1 MSTAGPLA
9 GFRKRRRRRKRR
21 SRRGDPVAAQSTAS
35 AGTGT
40 STGGVSGSS
49 AGSGG
54 SGSGSNSGSGRGDEN
69 VHEFESQVAFSSGAP
84 HEGSPETLF
93 RQDPDRSFFR
103 KFFNERMRFSD
114 GFETEIWTFHDES
127 GAKIFPAPT
136 IRVTE
141 GEIAHVLL
149 KPSKGPHTIHF
160 HGIEPDPRNDGVGH
174 TSFEVTGGFTYQWQP
189 QTGEP
194 GNPNRGAAGSYFYHC
209 HVNTVLHVQMG
220 MFGSLIVDP
229 VVHPAFPVPQGGR
242 RAFVDGPVY
251 DIATE
256 ALLVPYEVDPRWH
269 ELNHAAGLDGEDVGL
284 NRFEPSRFY
293 LLGGNLNGGSGSGS
307 ANSGGS
313 GSGSSGSSG
322 SGRVLEI
329 TEVRARLGGLPTLLR
344 ALNSSYFP
352 TRFFFDRPSGGLP
365 PATDGVDVEV
375 ISHDGRPFRHTDDP
389 NGPSEPCGV
398 DGPLLLRRL
407 AFGSAERYDLI
418 LRPKKRGTFVAQVEW
433 YHWIRFADGRGNF
446 VPHATREFRIVV
458 E

>member
-1 MSTAGPLA
+1 MSATGSLA
-9 GFRKRRRRRKRR
+9 RLRQRRRRRRHR
-21 SRRGDPVAAQSTAS
+21 FRPSDLLAPQSS
-35 AGTGT
+35 GIAGSSG
-40 STGGVSGSS
+40 SGGSGSS
-49 AGSGG
+49 GGSGG
-54 SGSGSNSGSGRGDEN
+54 SGSGSSGSGGSGAES
-69 VHEFESQVAFSSGAP
+69 VHEFESQVAFSSGQP

-93 RQDPDRSFFR
+93 RQNPDRSFFR
-103 KFFNERMRFSD
+103 QFFNERMRFSD

-141 GEIAHVLL
+141 GEIVHVLL
-149 KPSKGPHTIHF
+149 KPGKGPHTIHF

-174 TSFEVTGGFTYQWQP
+174 TAFEVTGGFTYQWQP

-229 VVHPAFPVPQGGR
+229 IAHPAFPVPQGGR

-256 ALLVPYEVDPRWH
+256 ALIATYEVDPRWH
-269 ELNHAAGLDGEDVGL
+269 EVNHAAGLDGEDVGL

-293 LLGGNLNGGSGSGS
+293 LLGGTLNGGNGGDGANTGGSGS
-307 ANSGGS
+307 S
-313 GSGSSGSSG
+313 GSGSSGG
-322 SGRVLEI
+322 SQVLEV
-329 TEVRARLGGLPTLLR
+329 TEVRARLGELPTLLR
-344 ALNSSYFP
+344 FLNGSYFP
-352 TRFFFDRPSGGLP
+352 TRVFFNRPSGGLP
-365 PATDGVDVEV
+365 PATDGVDIEV
-375 ISHDGRPFRHTDDP
+375 IAHDGRPFRHTDDP
-389 NGPSEPCGV
+389 NGPSEPCNV
-398 DGPLLLRRL
+398 DGPLLLNRL

-418 LRPKKRGTFVAQVEW
+418 LHPKNRGTFVAQVEW
-433 YHWIRFADGRGNF
+433 YHWIRFADGQGNF
-446 VPHATREFRIVV
+446 VPEATREFRIVV